1 MAASSENDTH
11 TIGAPTPPPAAVVVA
26 VGGRFV
32 SALKS
37 TRRRQLLGS
46 AGLLIVIAGAG
57 AAVIV
62 LAASAD
68 AARQAS
74 FAVGLAAGASL
85 FVGALVRPRPLELGS
100 GLIARGGKGQL
111 LPVACA
117 RGALVLPPAAVRE
130 LVEGFLY
137 GAGFIRQDPAVELA
151 AWIILALVP
160 PHGPGP
166 EVWVS
171 LEGVNAAGLHSLPE
185 DLKAALR
192 ALTAQGWVSIDKK
205 CYPPLVRLEA
215 DGLEFARTL
224 GSGVG

>member
-1 MAASSENDTH
+1 
-11 TIGAPTPPPAAVVVA
+11 
-26 VGGRFV
+26 
-32 SALKS
+32 L
-37 TRRRQLLGS
+37 
-46 AGLLIVIAGAG
+46 IAGAG
-57 AAVIV
+57 AVVVV

-68 AARQAS
+68 AVRQAS

-85 FVGALVRPRPLELGS
+85 FVGALVRPRPLEIGS
-100 GLIARGGKGQL
+100 GLIARGEKGQL
-111 LPVACA
+111 LPVACV

-130 LVEGFLY
+130 FVEGFLY
-137 GAGFIRQDPAVELA
+137 GTGFIRQDPAVELA

-166 EVWVS
+166 GAWVS
-171 LEGVNAAGLHSLPE
+171 LEGVNGAGIHSLPE
-185 DLKAALR
+185 DLKAALG
-192 ALTAQGWVSIDKK
+192 ALGAKGWVSVNRK